1 MHSSCTGCRF
11 FISRCEHRHPE
22 AIRTRAFSHPFV
34 AMSNRSPPAGE
45 VVRHRCNNRRCINP
59 DHLVAG
65 TQLENIED
73 DRDFRANGVDFALL
87 LRG

>member
-1 MHSSCTGCRF
+1 MGYQDRAYRF
-11 FISRCEHRHPE
+11 VFYVRNR
-22 AIRTRAFSHPFV
+22 
-34 AMSNRSPPAGE
+34 RSPPAGE